1 MDSKQTML
9 KWAVLSSP
17 LVLYG
22 FFQPAECLILIGLGV
37 FAWSVYW
44 DIARRRD
51 CDTDPGRALTLVRG
65 FRIGITGLC
74 LAGIGAGWLW
84 DAEWLLGLSLIIGGE
99 ELLESSV
106 IIKALKES
114 PAKSY

>member
-1 MDSKQTML
+1 ML
-9 KWAVLSSP
+9 KWVVLSSP

-22 FFQPAECLILIGLGV
+22 FSNPAECLILVGLSV

-44 DIARRRD
+44 DISRRRD
-51 CDTDPGRALTLVRG
+51 EDADPGRALTIVQS
-65 FRIGITGLC
+65 FRIGIIGLC
-74 LAGIGAGWLW
+74 LAGVGTGWLW
-84 DAEWLLGLSLIIGGE
+84 DSTWLLGLSLIIGGE

-114 PAKSY
+114 PAKKSS

>member
-1 MDSKQTML
+1 ML

-22 FFQPAECLILIGLGV
+22 FSQPAECLILIGLSV

-44 DIARRRD
+44 DISRMCNQPRD
-51 CDTDPGRALTLVRG
+51 HDADPGRALTLVQG

-74 LAGIGAGWLW
+74 LAGVGAGWLW
-84 DAEWLLGLSLIIGGE
+84 DSRWLFGLSLIIGGE

-114 PAKSY
+114 LAGKT